1 VVVPFDAKSSS
12 LVAQINHAKEPHM
25 PDSSPKLPDEAISK
39 IAAWID
45 DGAPYSAPLI
55 AGKKPKKDS
64 SVVTDEDRQWWA
76 FQPLKKVQ
84 AKSIDELLLKNAK
97 GMSFAPPAEKA
108 VLVRRLFLDLTG
120 LPPSDQSDT
129 TDLSDLTDVC

>member
-1 VVVPFDAKSSS
+1 MRRQSGWWQ
-12 LVAQINHAKEPHM
+12 LINHANGTAHAGQQP
-25 PDSSPKLPDEAISK
+25 EAAAEVIAKIS
-39 IAAWID
+39 AWID

-97 GMSFAPPAEKA
+97 GMS
-108 VLVRRLFLDLTG
+108 LHRLRRRRCWCG
-120 LPPSDQSDT
+120 G
-129 TDLSDLTDVC
+129 CIWI